1 MVKIV
6 VSRKIPDKFYQ
17 QLCELGDVEM
27 WQESLVPMP
36 QQQFETALLDAD
48 ACFITLSEQIS
59 AQTLTNAPKLKVIA
73 NMAVGYDNI
82 DVESATAH
90 DVIVTNTPDVLTE
103 TTAELGFTLMLATA
117 RRIVEA
123 EKYIERDAWKSWGPY
138 LLSGK
143 DVYNSTVG
151 IFGMGDIGKAFA
163 RRLKGFNTNI
173 LYHNRSRNKDAEM
186 QCDATYVSF
195 EKLLADSD
203 FIICT
208 APLTK
213 ETKYKFNADAFKQMK
228 NDAIFINIGRG
239 LIVDETALIEAL
251 DNKEILACGLDVLAT
266 EPIDHLHPLMGRDNV
281 IITPHI
287 GSASVM
293 TRDNMVQ
300 LCIDNIKA
308 VLNHLSPR
316 TPIN

>member
-59 AQTLTNAPKLKVIA
+59 AQTLANAPKLKVIA

-143 DVYNSTVG
+143 DIYNSTVG

-186 QCDATYVSF
+186 QYDATYVSF

>member
-59 AQTLTNAPKLKVIA
+59 AQTLANAPKLKVIA

-123 EKYIERDAWKSWGPY
+123 EKYIERNAWKSWGPY

-186 QCDATYVSF
+186 QYDATYVSF

>member
-59 AQTLTNAPKLKVIA
+59 AQTLANAPKLKVIA

-143 DVYNSTVG
+143 DIYNSTVG

-163 RRLKGFNTNI
+163 RRLKGFNSKI

-186 QCDATYVSF
+186 QYDATYVSF

>member
-59 AQTLTNAPKLKVIA
+59 AQTLANAPKLKVIA

-123 EKYIERDAWKSWGPY
+123 EKYIERNAWKSWGPY

-186 QCDATYVSF
+186 QYDATYVSF

-228 NDAIFINIGRG
+228 KDAIFINIGRG